1 MGSERRH
8 MLTDKLW
15 CSDHYSGLGVNG
27 EILGSAEINDL
38 ELLGSSVLQYNILR
52 LR

>member
-1 MGSERRH
+1 
-8 MLTDKLW
+8 MLTNKLW
-15 CSDHYSGLGVNG
+15 CSDHDRGLGVDG

-38 ELLGSSVLQYNILR
+38 ELRGSSVLQYNILR